1 MIEMRLQRRDDIHQ
15 RLVESAA
22 AGIDQ
27 TADAYR
33 GEHLAY
39 RRRCESCLEGVAST
53 GPPIRE
59 AAGEL
64 DERPSFDR
72 NGHDPAERIRL
83 KQVAKLL
90 LGRGF
95 RRVHQRLSL
104 FEPDA

>member
-1 MIEMRLQRRDDIHQ
+1 MIEIRLQRRDDIHQ

-27 TADAYR
+27 TADTYC
-33 GEHLAY
+33 GEHLAD
-39 RRRCESCLEGVAST
+39 RRRGESCLEGVAS
-53 GPPIRE
+53 PAPQIRE

-64 DERPSFDR
+64 DERPPVDR

-90 LGRGF
+90 L
-95 RRVHQRLSL
+95 RRRFGNVHHEVANCR
-104 FEPDA
+104 